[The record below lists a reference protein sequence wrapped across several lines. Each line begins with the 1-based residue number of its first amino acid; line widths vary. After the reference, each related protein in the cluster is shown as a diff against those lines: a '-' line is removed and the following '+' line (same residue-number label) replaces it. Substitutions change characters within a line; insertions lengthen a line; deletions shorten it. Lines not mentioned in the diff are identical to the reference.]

1 MLVFVITLFI
11 YVIMFDLKIQNTT
24 CYDLVLTCY
33 KICKHSEPEL
43 TESIL
48 IFSVVT

>member
-1 MLVFVITLFI
+1 
-11 YVIMFDLKIQNTT
+11 MFDLKIQNTT
-24 CYDLVLTCY
+24 CYDLVIMLTCN